1 MRSRSGRRS
10 QRTWFGLP
18 GCKEAKLY
26 QRGRSITTLFRGR
39 TRGACPRLLDAQGDW
54 RPEGGPDDEAAIRRW
69 FAPRV
74 HPEAPGSERE
84 QAFATEALAEADY
97 VLQIRWV
104 TVKHLHVN
112 GGGATRPPG
121 RPGPGAPAVQS
132 SAPERPVRTA
142 PKMSLLGR
150 IGVQSRC
157 SLSPRF
163 RSKNQSKMD

>member
-39 TRGACPRLLDAQGDW
+39 TRGACPRLLDAQGDG

-74 HPEAPGSERE
+74 HTEAPGSERE
-84 QAFATEALAEADY
+84 QAFATEALAEANY
-97 VLQIRWV
+97 VLQIRWI
-104 TVKHLHVN
+104 TVKHLHVYWGGPSGSKTRDQPSN
-112 GGGATRPPG
+112 G
-121 RPGPGAPAVQS
+121 
-132 SAPERPVRTA
+132 
-142 PKMSLLGR
+142 
-150 IGVQSRC
+150 QSRGHERAGNPEF
-157 SLSPRF
+157 SAYQPRSPSTR
-163 RSKNQSKMD
+163 RLI